1 MHLPRVRRVHHPHP
15 NHPPHHH
22 RRKPGQR
29 DAENQM
35 LQNSLQ
41 CHGASAFSQ
50 GWGAEQGER
59 GYRVG
64 TMALQRP
71 RNRSLNRILLNVL
84 LDGALAA
91 VATPLA
97 SYVADPGAGLLR
109 PLWFVAGGAITLL
122 IAGLFFRMP
131 QQYWRFAGIED
142 LLAVVGGSVA
152 SAALFAV
159 LLTGAGFPL
168 PTPTFPVV
176 HALVLIV
183 ALGAPR
189 VLYRLRPGLGRI
201 DPDAQRVLLA
211 GAGEGADLFLRA
223 LEYREGRRKFR
234 VVGLLSRNGGQVGR
248 RIHGQPILG
257 GIDQAGAVLA
267 RLRAEDRLPNAVV
280 VTESELPGPMM
291 TALLAQ
297 ADAEGI
303 PVRRAPR
310 PTALQSPGAGLELAP
325 VVIEDLLNRPQVP
338 LDRDGMARLVRN
350 RRVLVTGA
358 GGTIG
363 SELARQVAAL
373 EPALLVLLDNGEFA
387 LWQIELELSEAHPAL
402 NRQTRI
408 ADIRDEPRIRA
419 IFDAVRPE
427 LVFHAAALKHVPMVE
442 ANPEEGLLTN
452 ASGTRHVAD
461 AARAA
466 GAQAM
471 VFISTDKAVN
481 PSSVMGASKRLAEM
495 YVQALDVAALHNDGM
510 RCITVR
516 FGNVLGSTGSVVPLF
531 RRQLEHGGP
540 LTVTHPDMQRYF
552 MTVREA
558 VGLVLQASVV
568 GVAGLAL
575 PEAAQGGI
583 FVLDMGDPVKIVDLA
598 RQMIRLAGLRV
609 IEDDTPDAPPDATGA
624 IRIAYTG
631 LRPGEKL
638 FEELFHGK
646 EAPVPTGH
654 PGLLM
659 AAPRT
664 ADPAIV
670 GRAIDEIAAL
680 ARAGQIG
687 AALSQ
692 LSRLI
697 PEFEHNPTGAITA
710 APGA

>member
-1 MHLPRVRRVHHPHP
+1 MP
-15 NHPPHHH
+15 
-22 RRKPGQR
+22 
-29 DAENQM
+29 A
-35 LQNSLQ
+35 
-41 CHGASAFSQ
+41 
-50 GWGAEQGER
+50 
-59 GYRVG
+59 
-64 TMALQRP
+64 QRP
-71 RNRSLNRILLNVL
+71 PSRKTIRPFNRILLNML

-97 SYVADPGAGLLR
+97 RYIAEPDSGLLH
-109 PLWFVAGGAITLL
+109 PLWFIAGGAITLL
-122 IAGLFFRMP
+122 LAGLPFRMP
-131 QQYWRFAGIED
+131 QQYWRFSGIED
-142 LLAVVGGSVA
+142 LLAVVGGSIA
-152 SAALFAV
+152 SAGLFAL

-168 PTPTFPVV
+168 PTPTFPIV

-183 ALGAPR
+183 ALGTPR
-189 VLYRLRPGLGRI
+189 VLYRMRPGLSR
-201 DPDAQRVLLA
+201 PNADAQSVLLA
-211 GAGEGADLFLRA
+211 GTGEGVDLFLRA
-223 LEYREGRRKFR
+223 LEFRDSRKKFR
-234 VVGLLSRNGGQVGR
+234 VVGLLSRNPGQSGR

-257 GIDQAGAVLA
+257 SIDQASAVLA
-267 RLRAEDRLPNAVV
+267 KLRAEDRLPHAIV
-280 VTESELPGPMM
+280 VTDGDLAG
-291 TALLAQ
+291 TRLGTLLAQ
-297 ADAEGI
+297 ADAEGV

-310 PTALQSPGAGLELAP
+310 PTALQSGPGTSLELAP

-338 LDRDGMARLVRN
+338 IDRDGIARLVRG
-350 RRVLVTGA
+350 RRVVVTGA

-363 SELARQVAAL
+363 SALARQVAAQD
-373 EPALLVLLDNGEFA
+373 PALLVLLDNGEYA
-387 LWQIELELSEAHPAL
+387 LWQIDTELAELHPSL
-402 NRQTRI
+402 DRQLRI
-408 ADIRDEPRIRA
+408 ADIRDEARIRA
-419 IFDAVRPE
+419 IFDDVRPE

-452 ASGTRHVAD
+452 ACGTRHVAD

-466 GAQAM
+466 GASAM

-495 YVQALDVAALHNDGM
+495 YVQGLDVSALKFGQNAGGM
-510 RCITVR
+510 RCVTVR

-568 GVAGLAL
+568 GMAGLAL
-575 PEAAQGGI
+575 PEAALGGI
-583 FVLDMGDPVKIVDLA
+583 FVLDMGDPVKIIDLA
-598 RQMIRLAGLRV
+598 RQMIRLAGLKV
-609 IEDDTPDAPPDATGA
+609 VEDGEASTPGS

-670 GRAIDEIAAL
+670 GRAIDEIGAL
-680 ARAGQIG
+680 CRAGQAGGALGQLGRLVPEYQRNPPG
-687 AALSQ
+687 AA
-692 LSRLI
+692 R
-697 PEFEHNPTGAITA
+697 A